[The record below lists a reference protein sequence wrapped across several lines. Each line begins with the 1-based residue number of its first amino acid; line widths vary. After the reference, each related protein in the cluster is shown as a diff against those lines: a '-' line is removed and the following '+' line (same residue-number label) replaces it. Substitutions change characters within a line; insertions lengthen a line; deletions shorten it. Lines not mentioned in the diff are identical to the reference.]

1 LPLLRPL
8 RRRPTRPQFLDAG
21 IGALER
27 LILQQRR
34 LHQRVGRGR
43 ALRAPLR
50 SAARRGI
57 ARSLAGQTIE
67 QVSDK
72 LAFLGRH
79 GMSPYLR
86 LRRLCGERMRQ
97 GEGCASSRSGG
108 SQPAAW
114 MSEATRSPD
123 ERSEIQG
130 KLSG

>member
-1 LPLLRPL
+1 VR
-8 RRRPTRPQFLDAG
+8 
-21 IGALER
+21 
-27 LILQQRR
+27 
-34 LHQRVGRGR
+34 R
-43 ALRAPLR
+43 ALRALCDQPLG
-50 SAARRGI
+50 RGI
-57 ARSLAGQTIE
+57 ARQALKLGQTIE

-79 GMSPYLR
+79 GVSPYLR

-114 MSEATRSPD
+114 MSEATRSLD
-123 ERSEIQG
+123 EQSEIQG